1 MANTTSVKPA
11 EVREV
16 AKSLGIT
23 DGFGLRGR
31 LSAQVY
37 AQVLAAEP
45 KMLRKVAGDLGI
57 NLSEFRGN
65 ARKELIVS
73 ISETLV

>member
-23 DGFGLRGR
+23 EGLGSRGR

-37 AQVLAAEP
+37 AQVLTHDA